1 MRGMLNLQ
9 IAIDGPAASGKGTIA
24 KNVSKIL
31 GFHYLDTGL
40 LYRGIAWLALNAQI
54 DLDDV
59 QNILPLVAQL
69 EPNHL
74 DNTLLSQHHIGSAAS
89 QIAIHPTVRSSLL
102 TWQRDFAEQMPGAI
116 LDGRDIGTVV
126 LPDAPIKIFVTA
138 HLEVRAQRRYFDVS
152 RTQPDI
158 QFDDIMKDLAARDKR
173 DQERAEAPLKP
184 AHDAILL
191 DTTSSSIDQSVD
203 HVLDLVSR
211 YREQTN

>member
-69 EPNHL
+69 EPNNL

-89 QIAIHPTVRSSLL
+89 QIAIHP
-102 TWQRDFAEQMPGAI
+102 PYG
-116 LDGRDIGTVV
+116 
-126 LPDAPIKIFVTA
+126 
-138 HLEVRAQRRYFDVS
+138 HLYLHGNE
-152 RTQPDI
+152 
-158 QFDDIMKDLAARDKR
+158 
-173 DQERAEAPLKP
+173 
-184 AHDAILL
+184 ILL
-191 DTTSSSIDQSVD
+191 NKCQEPSWMVVI
-203 HVLDLVSR
+203 
-211 YREQTN
+211 